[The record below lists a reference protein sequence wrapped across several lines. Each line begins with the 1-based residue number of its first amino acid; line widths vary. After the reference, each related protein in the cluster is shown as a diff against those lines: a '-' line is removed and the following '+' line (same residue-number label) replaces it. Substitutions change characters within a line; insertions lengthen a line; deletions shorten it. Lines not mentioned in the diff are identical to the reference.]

1 MNVLEL
7 KKMNNEELNDLA
19 VKLKVEVPKNVKRNE
34 LENLV
39 ETAAI
44 RHEIE
49 LDAKVRAELK
59 VKAEQTLKDAGVT
72 TTKKDFSSPES
83 KAIEASKK
91 VYALFRNIANPGATE
106 KINKG
111 CLHTFTLYDGR
122 VHILPIWLVD
132 NLRKTI
138 AGTEPQYETTPHP
151 VSGEP
156 VSRRTGVSRKYIF
169 EVLNDA
175 EVPKDAQF
183 GVVLDKAIL
192 DKLGIVGNQILAE
205 AELQV

>member
-19 VKLKVEVPKNVKRNE
+19 LKLKVEVPKNVKRPE

-39 ETAAI
+39 EVAAI
-44 RHEIE
+44 MHEQEIE
-49 LDAKVRAELK
+49 AKARATLK

-72 TTKKDFSSPES
+72 AVKKDFSSPES

-122 VHILPIWLVD
+122 VHILPQWLID
-132 NLRKTI
+132 NLRKTV
-138 AGTEPQYETTPHP
+138 AGTEPQYETIPHP
-151 VSGEP
+151 VNGEP
-156 VSRRTGVSRKYIF
+156 VSRRTVVSRKDIF
-169 EVLNDA
+169 EVLSDM
-175 EVPKDAQF
+175 EVPKDAVF
-183 GVVLDKAIL
+183 GVVLDKEIL
-192 DKLGIVGNQILAE
+192 DKLGVVGNQILAE